1 MKKKRDVIRT
11 VSLDEIEAMH
21 ERGELYH
28 DPNAPEGPELG
39 ADFWKHAK
47 LVMPPAKR
55 PVHLKIDRDVFDF
68 FVRESGGKGHL
79 TKMQNVLKS
88 YADAMKATPPAQRP
102 KAKRPRI
109 RAAE

>member
-1 MKKKRDVIRT
+1 MRKKGSVTRT
-11 VSLDEIEAMH
+11 ASLEEITRMR
-21 ERGELYH
+21 ERGELFH
-28 DPNAPEGPELG
+28 DPNAPVGPSLG

-55 PVHLKIDRDVFDF
+55 PVHLKIDRDVFDY

-88 YADAMKATPPAQRP
+88 YAEAMKGSPPAQRP
-102 KAKRPRI
+102 KTKRPRI